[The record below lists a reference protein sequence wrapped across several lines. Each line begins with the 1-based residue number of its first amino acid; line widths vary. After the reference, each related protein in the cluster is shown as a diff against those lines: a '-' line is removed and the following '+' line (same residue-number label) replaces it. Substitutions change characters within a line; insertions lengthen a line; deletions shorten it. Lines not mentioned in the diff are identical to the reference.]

1 MAAPATEQETSVFMQ
16 LGAAI
21 TALTGKIDNMT
32 FDVRLRSQEA
42 TTWQLGAYDATW
54 GAQPA
59 TNADAVRIVQQS
71 IAEVIAP
78 AVMSLTDKLANR
90 CNLITEEI
98 RAMAIRMAWME
109 QNVLKFQQD
118 LARTQLVIRNWP
130 DRCTLEDRT
139 ATVNALVSQAHLSQ
153 AFVKQARPV
162 YWGENDTQTLEPVSI
177 ITFYSFADRKA
188 FQASLKDGKFALFYK
203 MKDGAAHV
211 TEKKLKVIPGITAFE
226 RRLEAPLQGLTNAY
240 TESYTAYRSVSFRP
254 DWKTLSLYDD
264 RGAWMGRVRYTR
276 ARPSSSSH
284 SPSAT
289 DWQCEVLI
297 PEENFDTV
305 MDAWCKLWTRQL
317 QKQCETTDA
326 EEKAQEDL
334 TAAQPG
340 TGLPHFSK
348 LLQKSRP
355 AFDHATALTA
365 NIQDWQLRYKFE
377 FPWAV
382 TFTAVSPASSHRAMT
397 QNLRSAEDLM
407 SEMATHD
414 ANMFELDPQDVRTPD
429 EVHRDNLAAEE
440 IKSIE
445 QPGGIWRTEKGIKKP
460 DGTYTPDVSQWWFA
474 EGKYW
479 IGWGSKERRSKIA
492 KMQAKE
498 EEEEKAEGD
507 REEKRAAEA
516 YTGSQGGGPPDKWW
530 TDKFGHAPQ
539 FSQFPGVS
547 RSTASSQSVAGVRG
561 GAASSQLAPAG
572 FTSSGNQPTPG
583 IPPRQPQAPNTTA
596 QTRSRSP
603 STRKAGPT
611 TVTRG
616 EDL

>member
-1 MAAPATEQETSVFMQ
+1 MAAPATPQETAVFLQ

-21 TALTGKIDNMT
+21 TALTGKIETMT
-32 FDVRLRSQEA
+32 VSTQDTQSAIKKIEAQSSHSWMTSDVRLGSSEA
-42 TTWQLGAYDATW
+42 TNWALGPYDATW

-59 TNADAVRIVQQS
+59 TNADVVMIVQKS
-71 IAEVIAP
+71 ITVIIAP

-98 RAMAIRMAWME
+98 RTMAIRMAWME
-109 QNVLKFQQD
+109 TDVLKFQQD

-130 DRCTLEDRT
+130 DRTTLEDHT
-139 ATVNALVSQAHLSQ
+139 ATVNALVSQARLSQ
-153 AFVKQARPV
+153 AFVKQAHPV
-162 YWGENDTQTLEPVSI
+162 YWGENDTQTLGPVSI

-188 FQASLKDGKFALFYK
+188 FQASLKDGKFAKFYK
-203 MKDGAAHV
+203 MKDGTAHI
-211 TEKKLKVIPGITAFE
+211 TEKNLKVIPGITAFE
-226 RRLEAPLQGLTNAY
+226 RRLEAPLQGLMNAY

-284 SPSAT
+284 SQSAT
-289 DWQCEVLI
+289 DWKCEVLI

-340 TGLPHFSK
+340 TGLAHFSK
-348 LLQKSRP
+348 QLKKSRP

-365 NIQDWQLRYKFE
+365 NIHDWQLRYKFE
-377 FPWAV
+377 FPWEV

-407 SEMATHD
+407 SEMATQD

-429 EVHRDNLAAEE
+429 EVHKDNLTAEE

-445 QPGGIWRTEKGIKKP
+445 QSGWSWRTEKGIQKP

-474 EGKYW
+474 DGRYW

-492 KMQAKE
+492 KMNAKE
-498 EEEEKAEGD
+498 E
-507 REEKRAAEA
+507 EEKRAAEIA
-516 YTGSQGGGPPDKWW
+516 EKKGQQRPTSRPRTMPSQVHREEDRQTNGG
-530 TDKFGHAPQ
+530 
-539 FSQFPGVS
+539 
-547 RSTASSQSVAGVRG
+547 
-561 GAASSQLAPAG
+561 L
-572 FTSSGNQPTPG
+572 TSS
-583 IPPRQPQAPNTTA
+583 ATA
-596 QTRSRSP
+596 RRSSH
-603 STRKAGPT
+603 SFK
-611 TVTRG
+611 
-616 EDL
+616 E

>member
-1 MAAPATEQETSVFMQ
+1 MAAPATPQETAVFLQ

-21 TALTGKIDNMT
+21 TALTGKIETMTVSTQDTQSAIKKIEAKQEEMERNMQQLAT
-32 FDVRLRSQEA
+32 NKQQSQQQQQQPQSQSQSSHSWMTSDVRLGSSEA
-42 TTWQLGAYDATW
+42 TNWTLGPYDATW

-59 TNADAVRIVQQS
+59 TKADVVMIVQKS
-71 IAEVIAP
+71 ITEIIAP

-98 RAMAIRMAWME
+98 RTMAIRMAWME
-109 QNVLKFQQD
+109 TDVLKFQQD

-130 DRCTLEDRT
+130 DRTTLEDRT
-139 ATVNALVSQAHLSQ
+139 ATVNALVSQARLSQ
-153 AFVKQARPV
+153 AFVKQAHPV
-162 YWGENDTQTLEPVSI
+162 YWGENDTQTLGPVSI

-188 FQASLKDGKFALFYK
+188 FQASLKDGKFAKFYK
-203 MKDGAAHV
+203 MQDGTAHI
-211 TEKKLKVIPGITAFE
+211 TEKNLKVIPGITAFE
-226 RRLEAPLQGLTNAY
+226 RRLEAPLQGLMNAY

-289 DWQCEVLI
+289 DWKCEVLI

-340 TGLPHFSK
+340 TGLAHFSK
-348 LLQKSRP
+348 LLKKSRP

-382 TFTAVSPASSHRAMT
+382 TFTAVSPS
-397 QNLRSAEDLM
+397 
-407 SEMATHD
+407 
-414 ANMFELDPQDVRTPD
+414 
-429 EVHRDNLAAEE
+429 VHRRTAEFH
-440 IKSIE
+440 
-445 QPGGIWRTEKGIKKP
+445 TVL
-460 DGTYTPDVSQWWFA
+460 T
-474 EGKYW
+474 
-479 IGWGSKERRSKIA
+479 
-492 KMQAKE
+492 
-498 EEEEKAEGD
+498 
-507 REEKRAAEA
+507 
-516 YTGSQGGGPPDKWW
+516 
-530 TDKFGHAPQ
+530 
-539 FSQFPGVS
+539 
-547 RSTASSQSVAGVRG
+547 
-561 GAASSQLAPAG
+561 
-572 FTSSGNQPTPG
+572 
-583 IPPRQPQAPNTTA
+583 IP
-596 QTRSRSP
+596 
-603 STRKAGPT
+603 
-611 TVTRG
+611 
-616 EDL
+616 